1 MGGSLIDVARFV
13 LLGHIKTLGA
23 CAVHEIAT
31 IREVFMIAGPGES
44 ILVFDVG
51 GSHVSAAVCQ
61 GGDYRLGPVVSA
73 PYPAEQSSQEQTS
86 QAFVDLLCRIGIEAC
101 TGFNGIGGAELAF
114 PGPFDF
120 QAGVSLMKHKLP
132 YLYGVKLRPELAGR
146 FGWQPDK
153 VRFLND
159 ANAFLL
165 GEIGGGAAR
174 GARRAV
180 GITLGT
186 GIGSAFAV
194 DGDLVTEGAGVPHD
208 GEIWNLA
215 FRDSTV
221 EELVSSRAIRR
232 YYEERTGKTREVAEL
247 AADAASDPAASEAF
261 VVFGQRLG
269 EALRQTIVGFSPE
282 VVVLGGGISRSA
294 HLFLPAAQQQLKDLK
309 LQLLVSK
316 LLDQAPLV
324 GAGVAWFRQ
333 SNGSHPL
340 AAESAMHSVA
350 E

>member
-1 MGGSLIDVARFV
+1 MIQVSFLQRQCISGSYVV
-13 LLGHIKTLGA
+13 Y
-23 CAVHEIAT
+23 EIAA
-31 IREVFMIAGPGES
+31 IREVFMIAGPGDS

-61 GGDYRLGPVVSA
+61 RGDYRIGPVVSA
-73 PYPAEQSSQEQTS
+73 PYPVEQSSQAQTS
-86 QAFVDLLCRIGIEAC
+86 KAFVDLLSRIGLEASA
-101 TGFNGIGGAELAF
+101 GFNGIGGAELAF
-114 PGPFDF
+114 PGPFDLE
-120 QAGVSLMKHKLP
+120 AGVSLMKHKLP
-132 YLYGVKLRPELAGR
+132 YLYGIELRPELASR
-146 FGWQPDK
+146 FGCQPEK

-174 GARRAV
+174 GVRRAV

-194 DGDLVTEGAGVPHD
+194 DGDLVTEGAGVPPD
-208 GEIWNLA
+208 GEIWNLP

-221 EELVSSRAIRR
+221 EELVSSKAIRR
-232 YYEERTGKTREVAEL
+232 YYEERTGKTREVVEL
-247 AADAASDPAASEAF
+247 AAAATDDPAASSAF

-269 EALRQTIVGFSPE
+269 EALRQTLVGFAPE
-282 VVVLGGGISRSA
+282 VVVLGGGICRSA
-294 HLFLPAAQQQLKDLK
+294 HLFLPAAQQELKDLK
-309 LQLLVSK
+309 LHLLVSK

-340 AAESAMHSVA
+340 AAASATHTVA